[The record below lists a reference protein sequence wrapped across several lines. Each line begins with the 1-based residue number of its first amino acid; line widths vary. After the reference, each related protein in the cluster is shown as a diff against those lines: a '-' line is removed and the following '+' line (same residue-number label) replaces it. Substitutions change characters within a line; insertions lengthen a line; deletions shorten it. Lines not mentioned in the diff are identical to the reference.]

1 MTKLNK
7 KSLGLYLATLSL
19 MGCAQQTHTVVTLD
33 GQESAL
39 VELRNVSVEARDELR
54 LLAKAQEAKSQAG
67 MTKAQHE
74 QRFYQAVAVPTGF
87 DRRLDF
93 SYTGKASKAAEAI
106 AVMAGYKFKVYG
118 NPIAQEPWVRI
129 NLVNQP
135 LNDGLKELGMQTGS
149 AILVEVHPAAKLM
162 RFVYKNQ

>member
-1 MTKLNK
+1 MRK
-7 KSLGLYLATLSL
+7 KTIKRLSVCLSALAIV
-19 MGCAQQTHTVVTLD
+19 GCAQQPSTVITLD
-33 GQESAL
+33 GQESAMA
-39 VELRNVSVEARDELR
+39 ELRNVSVEARDELR
-54 LLAKAQEAKSQAG
+54 LLAKAQEAKAQAG
-67 MTKAQHE
+67 MTRAQHE

-93 SYTGKASKAAEAI
+93 KYTGPASKAAEAV
-106 AVMAGYKFKVYG
+106 AMMAGYKFKTYG

-129 NLVNQP
+129 DLKNQP
-135 LNDGLKELGMQTGS
+135 LNDALKEVGMQTGD